1 MSEILGVNIAQN
13 SREFSEYIIRDK
25 NKIVIGRFNVVELD
39 KEDNKTSIKLK
50 FYRQDDRELL
60 KESLKVMLNGLY
72 KDIHMNKINVYIMET
87 MNLEAFLDIGFTLEG
102 ILTENIKW
110 QGNSYSELIMGIT
123 RQDYN
128 NFCRIDY
135 TEITSEN
142 LKMRIL
148 TPEDAKE
155 LLEYNIRNKRHLERY
170 EPRRDNCFYTLEVQ
184 KKILEDSYRQ
194 YLNGSSLDFG
204 IFKDNKFIGKIKV
217 SNIVYGIFKNGIIG
231 YSIDKDEQGKG
242 YMKEAVNRIVKYCFD
257 ELGLHR
263 VEASALLENE
273 RSKGVLE
280 GCGFLKLGI
289 NKNYLFINGKWRD
302 HITYY
307 KVKN

>member
-1 MSEILGVNIAQN
+1 MSEIVGVNIAQN
-13 SREFSEYIIRDK
+13 SRDFSEYIIRDE
-25 NKIVIGRFNVVELD
+25 NKIIIGRFNVIELD
-39 KEDNKTSIKLK
+39 KNDNKTSIKLK

-60 KESLKVMLNGLY
+60 KKSLKVLLNGLY
-72 KDIHMNKINVYIMET
+72 KDIYMNKINVYIMET
-87 MNLEAFLDIGFTLEG
+87 MNLEAFLDLGFTLEG
-102 ILTENIKW
+102 ILTENIRW
-110 QGNSYSELIMGIT
+110 QGNAYSELIMGIN

-128 NFCRIDY
+128 NFCRTDY
-135 TEITSEN
+135 TEIVSEN
-142 LKMRIL
+142 LRMRIL
-148 TPEDAKE
+148 TPDDAEE
-155 LLEYNIRNKRHLERY
+155 LLQYNIRNKRHLEKY
-170 EPRRDNCFYTLEVQ
+170 EPRRDNAFYTLDVQ

-217 SNIVYGIFKNGIIG
+217 SNVVYGIFKNGIIG
-231 YSIDKDEQGKG
+231 YSIDKDEQGRG
-242 YMKEAVNRIVKYCFD
+242 YMKEAVNRIVKYCFE

-263 VEASALLENE
+263 VEASALLDNE

-280 GCGFLKLGI
+280 GCGFLELGI

-307 KVKN
+307 RIKN